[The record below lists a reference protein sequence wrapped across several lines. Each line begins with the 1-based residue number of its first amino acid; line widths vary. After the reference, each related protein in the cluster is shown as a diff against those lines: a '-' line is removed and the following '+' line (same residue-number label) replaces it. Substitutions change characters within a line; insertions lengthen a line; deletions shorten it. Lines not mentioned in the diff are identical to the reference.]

1 MVTIMTR
8 RHGYGYYSFW
18 RGFRQYV
25 ERKLVRPHTTK
36 PYLATTGVFTETA
49 PVLRVHMR
57 AINDL
62 VEFYEALRILQEFVV
77 AASEAL
83 RVYIVDVLGYD
94 ELRNEL
100 IEISRAIAHRFN
112 RIIQND
118 KILGIIIGT
127 HGGRHPSGDRHKDR
141 KLKPLGD
148 IYVLEDNIELRTLE
162 LGVDIILQPSK
173 IVNKILRN
181 INHTKIYW
189 TRL

>member
-1 MVTIMTR
+1 MTR

-25 ERKLVRPHTTK
+25 ERKLVRPYTTK
-36 PYLATTGVFTETA
+36 PYLTTTGVFTETA

-112 RIIQND
+112 RIIHDD
-118 KILGIIIGT
+118 KILGIIVGA
-127 HGGRHPSGDRHKDR
+127 HGGRYPSGNRREDR

-148 IYVLEDNIELRTLE
+148 LYVLEDNIELRTLE
-162 LGVDIILQPSK
+162 LGVDIILQPSRT
-173 IVNKILRN
+173 VNKILRS